1 MYIYIY
7 VHTYIYYNICF
18 ERCIFFLHLYMQIPV
33 LDAPVLG
40 GHLGPVTCLLLCVG
54 SHEDCAQLGGRKR
67 SIPESP
73 ISKGRW
79 EALGNWK
86 LIKDP
91 HYHDVMHFIEGVELG
106 NLQLLQDLRQHVVQ
120 WLHRY
125 YCTRLSPKKHVFC
138 GLHDFMCGHFMQILV
153 TRSNAGI

>member
-7 VHTYIYYNICF
+7 VHTHTI
-18 ERCIFFLHLYMQIPV
+18 IFVLKYVFFFKHLYMQIPV

-73 ISKGRW
+73 KSGW
-79 EALGNWK
+79 
-86 LIKDP
+86 
-91 HYHDVMHFIEGVELG
+91 HDLKRKMGGFG
-106 NLQLLQDLRQHVVQ
+106 QL
-120 WLHRY
+120 
-125 YCTRLSPKKHVFC
+125 K
-138 GLHDFMCGHFMQILV
+138 I
-153 TRSNAGI
+153 N